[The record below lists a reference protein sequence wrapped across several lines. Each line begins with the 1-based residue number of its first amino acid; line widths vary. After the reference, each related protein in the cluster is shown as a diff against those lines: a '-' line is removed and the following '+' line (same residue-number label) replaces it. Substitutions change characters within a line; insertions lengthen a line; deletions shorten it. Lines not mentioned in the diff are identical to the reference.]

1 MKKAIFPGSFDPFTI
16 GHEEIIRRALP
27 LFDEIIIAIGF
38 NTNKQ
43 YLFSLEKR
51 MQLIQQ
57 TFSSEKKIQI
67 KTYEGLT
74 VDFAKQENCQFI
86 VRGLRNQMDYEYE
99 KAIAEMNKKMAPT
112 IETIFLNCTAEHASV
127 SSTIVREIIKSGG
140 DAKLFLP
147 EKATLILN
155 K

>member
-16 GHEEIIRRALP
+16 GHEDIVRRALP
-27 LFDEIIIAIGF
+27 LFDEIIIAIGI
-38 NTNKQ
+38 NTTKQ

-51 MQLIQQ
+51 MELIQQ
-57 TFSSEKKIQI
+57 TFSAEKKIEI

-86 VRGLRNQMDYEYE
+86 IRGLRNQMDYEYE

-112 IETIFLNCTAEHASV
+112 VETIFLNCAAEHSSI

-140 DAKLFLP
+140 DAKIFLS